1 MAIVDNELPFL
12 GPEFDAESWDF
23 LQGTYPRL
31 ADKLEQ
37 EIDAGRMPEQIHK
50 SCIRRL
56 PQHRHD
62 TICTRLLM
70 AGRYLYLEKKREEAQ

>member
-1 MAIVDNELPFL
+1 MAIMDTELPHL

-23 LQGTYPRL
+23 LQGTYPRF
-31 ADKLEQ
+31 ADKLEK
-37 EIDAGRMPEQIHK
+37 EIESGKTHEQIHR

-70 AGRYLYLEKKREEAQ
+70 AGRFLYAEKKRDEA